1 MIVKGSGGAARE
13 GRDLT
18 FRAVADPTRR
28 AILDVLA
35 DEPSSVSDLCA
46 RFHVTQPAISQ
57 HLAVLR
63 EAGLVSVTPDGKRRL
78 YALEAAPL
86 AEVHA
91 WTAHYERFWNER
103 LDRLGG
109 VLARE
114 AARENEAK
122 KQRTKKR

>member
-1 MIVKGSGGAARE
+1 VIVKDRAAK
-13 GRDLT
+13 DLT

-35 DEPSSVSDLCA
+35 DAPSSVTDLCD
-46 RFHVTQPAISQ
+46 RFDVSQPAISQ

-78 YALEAAPL
+78 YALTAEPL

-91 WTAHYERFWNER
+91 WAAHYERFWTTH
-103 LDRLGG
+103 LDRLGE

-114 AARENEAK
+114 ASLANDK
-122 KQRTKKR
+122 KKRKR

>member
-1 MIVKGSGGAARE
+1 MSAGRA
-13 GRDLT
+13 RDLA

-28 AILDVLA
+28 AILDALSNA
-35 DEPSSVSDLCA
+35 PSSVSDLCA

-63 EAGLVSVTPDGKRRL
+63 EAGLVSVTPDGKRRM
-78 YALEAAPL
+78 YALEAAPI

-91 WTAHYERFWNER
+91 WAAHYERFWTTH
-103 LDRLGG
+103 LDRLGT

-114 AARENEAK
+114 AAKENE
-122 KQRTKKR
+122 KKRKKK